1 MKNDKMK
8 MQYRV
13 NEQIRSREVRI
24 VGDDIE
30 SCVMPIAKALQ
41 LAEQKGL
48 DLVEIS
54 PNAEPPVCRLID
66 YSKFLYQ
73 QKKKQKEQNA
83 PVRIAN
89 KYEVNDVPKSQKDFM
104 RDVEDKGIDVDNPAQ
119 FYIRGGTFLTTT
131 DYANLHQS
139 EEC

>member
-8 MQYRV
+8 VQYRI

-24 VGDDIE
+24 VGDDVE
-30 SCVMPIAKALQ
+30 SVVMPTIKALQ

-73 QKKKQKEQNA
+73 QKKTT
-83 PVRIAN
+83 
-89 KYEVNDVPKSQKDFM
+89 
-104 RDVEDKGIDVDNPAQ
+104 KGVKIKAGQ
-119 FYIRGGTFLTTT
+119 G
-131 DYANLHQS
+131 
-139 EEC
+139 